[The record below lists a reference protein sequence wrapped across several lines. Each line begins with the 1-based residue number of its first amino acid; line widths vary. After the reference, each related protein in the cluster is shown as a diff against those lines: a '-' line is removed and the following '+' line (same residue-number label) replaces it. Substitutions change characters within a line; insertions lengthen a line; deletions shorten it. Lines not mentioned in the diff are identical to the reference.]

1 MPIYVLANEQEVVKY
16 PYNAGLLIR
25 DNPNTSFPKT
35 IPKNTLNSFGMYEV
49 AEVKPDF
56 DSTTQRLQKPDIP
69 VYQDGQWQLV
79 YQVVDKT
86 QAEID
91 AALDVLKSK
100 CHQELDKKLEEKWL
114 VIKNGYT
121 TYEADTFAFQVEEAK
136 AYQAD
141 NNADTPFIDAAMGAT
156 SKADYCALVISNNV
170 PYRQAGGA
178 VVNLRRTLEAMI
190 ESASTESDYM
200 TAMEAIKNA

>member
-1 MPIYVLANEQEVVKY
+1 MSYVLTDGNGTSLKY
-16 PYNAGLLIR
+16 PYNKRLLQQ
-25 DNPNTSFPKT
+25 DHPETSFSVFNDAVFERFNAYPV
-35 IPKNTLNSFGMYEV
+35 IEI
-49 AEVKPDF
+49 KPDF
-56 DSTTQRLQKPDIP
+56 DDTTQRLQKPDAPI
-69 VYQDGQWQLV
+69 YQDGQWQLI
-79 YQVVDKT
+79 YQVLNKP

-100 CHQELDKKLEEKWL
+100 CYQELDKKLEEKWL
-114 VIKNGYT
+114 IIKNGYT

-190 ESASTESDYM
+190 EGASTESEYM
-200 TAMEAIKNA
+200 TTMETIKNA